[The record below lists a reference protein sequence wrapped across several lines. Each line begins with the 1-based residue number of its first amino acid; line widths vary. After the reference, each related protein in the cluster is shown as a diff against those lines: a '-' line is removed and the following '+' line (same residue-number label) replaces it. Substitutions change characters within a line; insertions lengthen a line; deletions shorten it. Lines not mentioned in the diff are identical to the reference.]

1 MHFDQLLSELT
12 SHVGNASL
20 SNAFGK
26 VISIKGGYIHATHQ
40 QCAFGESVVVG
51 KADKKIECEV
61 ISVDEKHCLLAPLT
75 SIEGLA
81 INDPVSFEGEMP
93 QLTLWDKPFGK
104 ILNGFGDVVS
114 AEESTSG
121 ESQTLFQEPVSPIDK
136 ESLSEQLRTGS
147 PIIDKILPLCK
158 GQKVGVFAGSGVG
171 KSTLLNKLYTNV
183 DADVK
188 IYVMIGERSREIVD
202 FYQSEMASKDQN
214 RKTILIA
221 SSTEDSPVLK
231 KRAVY
236 VAMAYARRFSKAGK
250 SVAVVIDSITR
261 LAHAMREIGISR
273 GELPVA
279 RGYPPSVFSELSRL
293 VELGGNFKNQG
304 SITTVMSILVDGDDV
319 NEPISDY
326 LRGVLDGHYVL
337 DRKLANLGYYPSV
350 DILKSRSRTMGD
362 VFDRDELAFER
373 KVREIYGE
381 YHEVED
387 IVKTGIYQKGSNAG
401 IDEVIDLKRSLDNEL
416 YTWPGSISKAL
427 REQVHAFTQN
437 HQD

>member
-1 MHFDQLLSELT
+1 MQFDQLLSELT
-12 SHVGNASL
+12 LGVSEAHL
-20 SNAFGK
+20 SSAFGK
-26 VISIKGGYIHATHQ
+26 VTSIKGGYIQSTHHN
-40 QCAFGESVVVG
+40 CSFGESVRVG
-51 KADKKIECEV
+51 KADRSLECEV
-61 ISVDEKHCLLAPLT
+61 ISVDEKYCLLAPLR
-75 SIEGLA
+75 SIDGLS
-81 INDPVSFEGEMP
+81 INDPVSFSGKRP
-93 QLTLWDKPFGK
+93 QLTLLHQPFGK
-104 ILNGFGDVVS
+104 ILDGFGDVVS
-114 AEESTSG
+114 DEESPFG
-121 ESQTLFQEPVSPIDK
+121 ERQALFQEPVSPIYK
-136 ESLSEQLRTGS
+136 ESLSEQLTTGS
-147 PIIDKILPLCK
+147 PIIDNILPLCK

-214 RKTILIA
+214 KKTILIA

-236 VAMAYARRFSKAGK
+236 IAMAYAGRFSQAGK

-337 DRKLANLGYYPSV
+337 DRKLANLGYYPSIN
-350 DILKSRSRTMGD
+350 ILKSRSRTMGD
-362 VFDRDELAFER
+362 VFNRTELEFER
-373 KVREIYGE
+373 RVREIYGE

-401 IDEVIDLKRSLDNEL
+401 IDEVIDLKKSLDSEL
-416 YTWPGSISKAL
+416 YTWPGSVSKAL
-427 REQVHAFTQN
+427 REKVDAFTQN